1 MPNEKRVNPQADT
14 RNEDIEGGV
23 TVMADLLGGKLP
35 EIEVDPV
42 QPTNVKK
49 GVPMV
54 VIRVNQDV
62 EDMSYV
68 ASGRTERYT
77 FQTGNRY
84 RVPVYIA
91 RELEALGKIWH

>member
-1 MPNEKRVNPQADT
+1 MPNEKRVNPQNDT

-23 TVMADLLGGKLP
+23 TVMSDLLGGKLP
-35 EIEVDPV
+35 EIEVDRV
-42 QPTNVKK
+42 QTTNVKK
-49 GVPMV
+49 GVQMV
-54 VIRVNQDV
+54 IIRVNQDV

-68 ASGRTERYT
+68 AGGRTERYT

>member
-1 MPNEKRVNPQADT
+1 MTDKRVKPQNDT
-14 RNEDIEGGV
+14 RDEATEGVVTTMSDI
-23 TVMADLLGGKLP
+23 LGGKLP
-35 EIEVDPV
+35 EVEVDPI
-42 QPTNVKK
+42 QERPTQS
-49 GVPMV
+49 GVPMAI
-54 VIRVNQDV
+54 IRVNQDI

-68 ASGRTERYT
+68 AGGRAERYT